1 MRSMVP
7 AAQAAHT
14 TPTQGLWVRAT
25 RVARRGIL
33 AALLF
38 ALLLLFMIPLL
49 WFLALALRPATTDF
63 AVPPNLAFVPS
74 LWAFLDTFVSPGEN
88 MHNLLASVIESGGAV
103 LITTPLA
110 ILAAYGFTRY
120 RFKGRRFTLLWLL
133 TLLLTPPMGMI
144 LPNYI
149 VMNALGLIGS
159 YVVMMLMYQTFT
171 LPLSIWLLRGF
182 LHDIPREMEEAA
194 AIDGAGR
201 LRILWSVILPTSKP
215 GILVTLMFAFVFSWN
230 NTIFPLAMSNGN
242 SQPLPIST
250 LNYFATTGVT
260 WNYIAA
266 TSIVTILPPAILF
279 FLFRRYIVKGL
290 TFGAVT
296 G

>member
-1 MRSMVP
+1 MSLPISAKTAARTVP
-7 AAQAAHT
+7 
-14 TPTQGLWVRAT
+14 QGLSMRVA
-25 RVARRGIL
+25 RVARRAAL
-33 AALLF
+33 TALLF
-38 ALLLLFMIPLL
+38 ALLLLFMGPLL

-63 AVPPNLAFVPS
+63 TIPPNLAFTPS
-74 LWAFLDTFVSPGEN
+74 LWAFFDTFVSPGDN
-88 MHNLLASVIESGGAV
+88 LPNLLASVIESVGT
-103 LITTPLA
+103 LIITTPLA
-110 ILAAYGFTRY
+110 ILAAYGLTRY
-120 RFKGRRFTLLWLL
+120 RFRGRRFTMLWLL
-133 TLLLTPPMGMI
+133 TLLLTPPIGMI

-149 VMNALGLIGS
+149 IMNSLGLIGT
-159 YVVMMLMYQTFT
+159 YFVMMLMYQTFT

-182 LHDIPREMEEAA
+182 LRDLPIEIEEAA

-201 LRILWSVILPTSKP
+201 LRTLWSVVIPMSAP
-215 GILVTLMFAFVFSWN
+215 GILVTLIFAFVFSWN
-230 NTIFPLAMSNGN
+230 NTIFPLAMSSSNT
-242 SQPLPIST
+242 QPLPIGT

-266 TSIVTILPPAILF
+266 TSIVTIVPPAILF